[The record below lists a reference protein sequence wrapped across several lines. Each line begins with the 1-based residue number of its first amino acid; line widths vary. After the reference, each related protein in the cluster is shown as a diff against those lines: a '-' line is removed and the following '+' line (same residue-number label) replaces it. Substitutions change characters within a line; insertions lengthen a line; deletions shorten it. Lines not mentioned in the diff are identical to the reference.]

1 MHSRFF
7 ASSFVASMALASVV
21 SAAQPAVPAT
31 TLAFKKGTSSS
42 TVQGKVQGPGADARD
57 YIVRASA
64 GQKMTVELQTKSTVA
79 YFKATLIKSKAGT
92 LPASRIA

>member
-1 MHSRFF
+1 
-7 ASSFVASMALASVV
+7 MALASVV